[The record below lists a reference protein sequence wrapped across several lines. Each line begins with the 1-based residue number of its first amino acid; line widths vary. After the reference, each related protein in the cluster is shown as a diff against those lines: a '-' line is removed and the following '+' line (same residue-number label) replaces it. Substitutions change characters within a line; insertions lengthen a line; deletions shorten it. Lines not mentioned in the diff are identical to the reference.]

1 LFVYSIPDVN
11 WPIDFGKSSA
21 RFQVERQ
28 LHNNAFK
35 LFEGAERSAMQSV
48 PFITDGVKTGLELL
62 KDSLGK
68 SILLAEESISNK
80 LKDLPRRTIFSQT
93 TDSLLKKMMYRSD
106 NFYAD
111 MCLIM
116 VAREKFGMMDEKK
129 IIQYLLQNDLKDLPQ
144 KPRWVDGS
152 GLSRYNQFSP
162 EDMITVLNKMKA
174 EVPWERIKTIFPKNS
189 DGIEWLDKSWGEDVV
204 LAKSGSMSGVLCL
217 SGYIKS
223 KKNTWLTFS
232 IMINNH
238 QSSGVLLR
246 KKIETFLGSLNL

>member
-1 LFVYSIPDVN
+1 MEQSATQSI
-11 WPIDFGKSSA
+11 
-21 RFQVERQ
+21 
-28 LHNNAFK
+28 
-35 LFEGAERSAMQSV
+35 
-48 PFITDGVKTGLELL
+48 PFITHGVSTGLELL

-68 SILLAEESISNK
+68 SIQVADESIQGK
-80 LKDLPRRTIFSQT
+80 IKGLPHRDIFSQP

-111 MCLIM
+111 MSLIM
-116 VAREKFGMMDEKK
+116 VAREKFGSMDEKR
-129 IIQYLLQNDLKDLPQ
+129 IIQYLLDNDLKDLPQ

-162 EDMITVLNKMKA
+162 EDMIAVLTKMKA
-174 EVPWERIKTIFPKNS
+174 ELLWERIQTIFPKNS
-189 DGIEWLDKSWGEDVV
+189 DGIEWLNKNWGENAVI
-204 LAKSGSMSGVLCL
+204 AKSGSMSGVLCL

-223 KKNTWLTFS
+223 KTNNWLTFS

-238 QSSGVLLR
+238 QSSGTLLR